1 MALFNPTHVHI
12 NGIRIAFLT
21 WTIAFAKALFPHKV
35 PFPADQVSGFEHDTR
50 GDTFAS
56 AEGGHQHPHSALCF
70 HIHPR
75 DSPSA
80 HALDEGPSKTKM
92 DTVTWTLAAFGCW
105 DLWMQT
111 RGSREKDTGKT
122 EEPTAAGCSY
132 G

>member
-1 MALFNPTHVHI
+1 MTPEGTPLHPQKGGTNIHI
-12 NGIRIAFLT
+12 Q
-21 WTIAFAKALFPHKV
+21 
-35 PFPADQVSGFEHDTR
+35 PFVFISI
-50 GDTFAS
+50 
-56 AEGGHQHPHSALCF
+56 L
-70 HIHPR
+70 

-111 RGSREKDTGKT
+111 RRSREKDTGKT